1 MQWQFPFTGCR
12 IRKVALIRSYLGQRQ
27 VSHSRATATGRKF
40 VTHLE
45 RIRNS
50 PQKPL
55 CLILVW
61 RAPFSNCQPCCFL
74 PSSLC
79 SIKKRFIMGG
89 WVKGRHFLEQIQ
101 FNRLQI
107 VQFDCIG
114 VRNPFVSFSFGDFPF
129 PIFSP
134 ALLPSSLCSINKWFI
149 RRAS

>member
-1 MQWQFPFTGCR
+1 MGCPSCLAALGREFSNRGTFILHDPVGVLVNRENKKVDFFDKNQLNRMQWQFPFTGCR

-89 WVKGRHFLEQIQ
+89 WVKR
-101 FNRLQI
+101 
-107 VQFDCIG
+107 
-114 VRNPFVSFSFGDFPF
+114 
-129 PIFSP
+129 
-134 ALLPSSLCSINKWFI
+134 
-149 RRAS
+149 